1 MTTNIDWGRK
11 LFGKP
16 KADKAARLRHGVTAS
31 ASSEGYVD
39 VLLDGSEEP
48 VTLAC
53 SGSFDAGQSVYVVND
68 GGSYAIMGDSGS
80 NAPDSIEETDPTV
93 PEWAKQPNPPTYT
106 AEDVGAL
113 PDTTVIP
120 TVPTKLSELENDRG
134 YLTEIPSHTHD
145 YLPLSGGTLTGNLS
159 GKYITGTWLQTT
171 GTTNLRATPSQIAV
185 LSSGWVYYRT
195 PAEILS
201 DIGAAPKYTYGTSDL
216 TAGSSTLATGTLY
229 LVYE

>member
-16 KADKAARLRHGVTAS
+16 KADKAARLRHGMTAS
-31 ASSEGYVD
+31 ASTNGYVD
-39 VLLDGSEEP
+39 ILLDGSDEP

-68 GGSYAIMGDSGS
+68 GGSYAIMGDAGS
-80 NAPDSIEETDPTV
+80 NTPDSIEETDPTV
-93 PEWAKQPNPPTYT
+93 PAWAKQPNPPSYT
-106 AEDVGAL
+106 AADVGAAE
-113 PDTTVIP
+113 
-120 TVPTKLSELENDRG
+120 KE
-134 YLTEIPSHTHD
+134 HTHD

-185 LSSGWVYYRT
+185 LSGGWVYYRT